1 MSAPAPRPAVLF
13 VGLRKNPLEHRPAF
27 EAAHR
32 EGYAVVLLTA
42 RPPAALPPAGL
53 PGALLAE
60 VRAVD
65 PHDTAAFDAAVD
77 EAAAAHP
84 VAGVVTW
91 SDAGV
96 EPAARAAHRLGLP
109 GIEPEVAR
117 LARNKYLMRQALA
130 GCPHLIPRYARVRT
144 LRDAEQ
150 ALEHVGLPAVLKPA
164 AGSGSKGI
172 FLLRSARDLLPAFAE
187 LARLTGADGDS
198 IFRHDRGELV
208 LEELLGGTEHSV
220 EGFVHQ
226 GEVTVCGITDKT
238 TTEPFRLELAHLHPS
253 VLPAAAGSAVRALT
267 REVVTAL
274 GFDDCAF
281 HLECMYDAE
290 SGARLVEV
298 AARAGGDFIGS
309 HLVGLASGI
318 PFHEN
323 VIRVA
328 TGRAPR
334 LPNRPLL
341 HAGLRKVMAPV
352 AGRLVRV
359 EGVDTALAVPGVQ
372 HVVLDRAP
380 GTTVKLPPEHF
391 SSCAIGAVMATGDT
405 AASVEGSLLTATD
418 AIRVEIAPQPARRT
432 AEGASTCG
440 SPAPTTPRE
449 TTPTRAAEPDS
460 SPSPASSAFQE

>member
-1 MSAPAPRPAVLF
+1 MPELGPGARPGARSVVVF

-32 EGYAVVLLTA
+32 EGYAVVLLAA
-42 RPPAALPPAGL
+42 RPPAGL

-60 VRAVD
+60 ARAVD
-65 PHDTAAFDAAVD
+65 PHDTAVFDAVVD
-77 EAAAAHP
+77 EIAVRHS

-96 EPAARAAHRLGLP
+96 EPAARAARRLGLP
-109 GIEPEVAR
+109 GITPAAAR
-117 LARNKYLMRQALA
+117 LARNKYLMRQALS
-130 GCPHLIPRYARVRT
+130 GQPHLIPRYARVRT

-150 ALEHVGLPAVLKPA
+150 ALEHVGFPAVLKPA

-172 FLLRSARDLLPAFAE
+172 FLLRSAGDLPPAFAE
-187 LARLTGADGDS
+187 LDRLTGADGDS
-198 IFRHDRGELV
+198 IFRNDRGELV
-208 LEELLGGTEHSV
+208 LEELLGGSEHSV
-220 EGFVHQ
+220 EGFVHR

-238 TTEPFRLELAHLHPS
+238 TTEPFRLELAHQHPS
-253 VLPAAAGSAVRALT
+253 ALPPAAASAVRALT
-267 REVVTAL
+267 REVVVAL

-281 HLECMYDAE
+281 HLECMYDE
-290 SGARLVEV
+290 ETGTARLVEV

-309 HLVGLASGI
+309 HLVGLASGV

-334 LPNRPLL
+334 VPDRPPL
-341 HAGLRKVMAPV
+341 HAGLRKMMAPA
-352 AGRLVRV
+352 AGKLVRV
-359 EGVDTALAVPGVQ
+359 DGLDTALGVTGVQ

-391 SSCAIGAVMATGDT
+391 SSSAVGAVIATGDS
-405 AASVEGSLLTATD
+405 AESVANALRAATD
-418 AIRVEIAPQPARRT
+418 ALHVEMAPGP
-432 AEGASTCG
+432 EGHAPGEASTHG
-440 SPAPTTPRE
+440 
-449 TTPTRAAEPDS
+449 
-460 SPSPASSAFQE
+460 